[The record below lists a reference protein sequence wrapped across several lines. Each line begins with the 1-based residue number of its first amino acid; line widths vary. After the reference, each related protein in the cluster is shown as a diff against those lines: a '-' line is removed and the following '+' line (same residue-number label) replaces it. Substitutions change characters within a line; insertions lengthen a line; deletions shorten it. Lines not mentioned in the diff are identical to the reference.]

1 MVHRQAQNMILLH
14 ISLPLSTNPIA
25 NIDSKLDFESNH
37 ANCNLSW
44 ITVAINELFCM
55 KNAGAQIAMDFS

>member
-44 ITVAINELFCM
+44 MILA
-55 KNAGAQIAMDFS
+55 KNRMETKRSLKYFVNKYI

>member
-44 ITVAINELFCM
+44 MIPAKYKM
-55 KNAGAQIAMDFS
+55 KTKRSLTYFVNR

>member
-37 ANCNLSW
+37 ANINLSW
-44 ITVAINELFCM
+44 IILCKKLKEVKTSMIYFV
-55 KNAGAQIAMDFS
+55 KNID